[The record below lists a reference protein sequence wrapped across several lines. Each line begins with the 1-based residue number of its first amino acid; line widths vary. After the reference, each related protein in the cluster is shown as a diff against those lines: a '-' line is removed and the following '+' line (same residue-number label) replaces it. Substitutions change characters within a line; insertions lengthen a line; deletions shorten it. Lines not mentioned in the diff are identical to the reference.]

1 MARNLSL
8 LAPKP
13 ERLANFIRSLA
24 GSEPGLRI
32 NTMGEFGELWSKMA
46 SKLITGGCTYLS
58 DSKEVRK
65 RKLALIL
72 LTNAT
77 VSNCRSLKAWM
88 FVI

>member
-58 DSKEVRK
+58 D
-65 RKLALIL
+65 
-72 LTNAT
+72 T
-77 VSNCRSLKAWM
+77 VKK
-88 FVI
+88 

>member
-8 LAPKP
+8 LVPKP

-58 DSKEVRK
+58 DKEK
-65 RKLALIL
+65 DSHCFWLSDIKKLGL
-72 LTNAT
+72 LFYEHSGWNT
-77 VSNCRSLKAWM
+77 L
-88 FVI
+88 

>member
-8 LAPKP
+8 LVPKP

-58 DSKEVRK
+58 EEVTK
-65 RKLALIL
+65 RKLELHPLDKCHCFGLSGIK
-72 LTNAT
+72 
-77 VSNCRSLKAWM
+77 KAWT
-88 FVI
+88 FII